1 MTRFDTET
9 DGAYYTRPMSP
20 ARADLVDANELA
32 QHAAALERAYPVESL
47 ARLLEAGAASGTQL
61 VLKVR
66 FAIFDGRV
74 AVTGVL
80 SGEVTLTCQ
89 RCLQPVTLT
98 IDEPLRAV
106 LVAQEDEVSLVPES
120 HEAVVAEAGRLDLRW
135 FAEEQAL
142 LALPMVPAHQ
152 SGDECAGLER
162 TGASAAQRQTPFANL
177 RDLLRRS

>member
-1 MTRFDTET
+1 
-9 DGAYYTRPMSP
+9 MSP
-20 ARADLVDANELA
+20 ARVDIVDANELA
-32 QHAAALERAYPVESL
+32 QHAAALERAYPVEAL
-47 ARLLEAGAASGTQL
+47 ARLLEAGAAGGTEL

-66 FAIFDGRV
+66 FATLDGRV

-80 SGEVTLTCQ
+80 SGEVALTCQ

-106 LVAQEDEVSLVPES
+106 LVANEDEISLVPES
-120 HEAVVAEAGRLDLRW
+120 HEAVIAQAGRFDLRW

-142 LALPMVPAHQ
+142 LALPMVPAHL
-152 SGDECAGLER
+152 SGDECAGPDR
-162 TGASAAQRQTPFANL
+162 KAKSAADQAVQTQRPFANL